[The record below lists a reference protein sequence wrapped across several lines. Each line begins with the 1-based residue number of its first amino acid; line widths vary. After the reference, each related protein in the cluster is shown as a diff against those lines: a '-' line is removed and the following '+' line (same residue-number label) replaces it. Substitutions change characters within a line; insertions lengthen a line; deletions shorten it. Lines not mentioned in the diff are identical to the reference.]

1 MANLIGVEI
10 IDKHLSIT
18 LFHGCGDALDE
29 TFVLSF
35 LNDKT
40 VHNDLNIMILVAI
53 HLHACNDLLN
63 DTIHAYIKIAL
74 ATYGVEEFLIVT
86 LAILNERS
94 QQINLFAHEVLEE
107 KIQNL
112 LLSIL
117 HHPFTCD
124 IRESLTHTGI
134 EETEEIINLCA
145 CPYCRTGILVRG
157 FLLDTD
163 DRGQT

>member
-1 MANLIGVEI
+1 
-10 IDKHLSIT
+10 
-18 LFHGCGDALDE
+18 
-29 TFVLSF
+29 
-35 LNDKT
+35 
-40 VHNDLNIMILVAI
+40 MILVAI

-86 LAILNERS
+86 LAILDERS

-117 HHPFTCD
+117 HHPFT
-124 IRESLTHTGI
+124 RS
-134 EETEEIINLCA
+134 EECSHGTSNDGYRDVCA
-145 CPYCRTGILVRG
+145 
-157 FLLDTD
+157 
-163 DRGQT
+163 